1 MDQIDS
7 IEDLKTSLSEADRFR
22 ARHGRPFVTVSY
34 AQSVDGSIAM
44 GNRLPIQLSGQKAA
58 VLTHQIRAASD
69 AILIG
74 IGTLLADDPQLTV
87 RLSQG
92 RNPRPIILDTH
103 LRTPLNAKLVEHS
116 DLSPWIIN
124 AEDTHSR
131 RFEALSAAGA
141 TPLPCTM
148 DGDGKINLN
157 ALMVMLADMQVNS
170 IMVEGG
176 ARVITSFLNSQLID
190 QFIITVSPK
199 FVGGLS
205 VIDPNGLNFNKNLKL
220 GHVSYQRLGN
230 DLIIWSCPDWE

>member
-1 MDQIDS
+1 MDQIES
-7 IEDLKTSLSEADRFR
+7 IEDLKTCLTTAEAFR
-22 ARHGRPFVTVSY
+22 IRHGRPFITVSY
-34 AQSVDGSIAM
+34 AQSVDGSIAT
-44 GNRLPIQLSGQKAA
+44 GNKLPIQLSGHEAA

-74 IGTLLADDPQLTV
+74 IGTLLADNPRLTV
-87 RLSQG
+87 RLADGS
-92 RNPRPIILDTH
+92 NPRPIILDTH
-103 LRTPLNAKLVEHS
+103 LRTPPSAKLVVHS

-124 AEDTHSR
+124 AEDIRST
-131 RFEALSAAGA
+131 RFQALSAAGA
-141 TPLPCTM
+141 TPLPCTT
-148 DGDGKINLN
+148 GQDGKIDLN
-157 ALMVMLADMQVNS
+157 ALMAILADMQVNS

-205 VIDPNGLNFNKNLKL
+205 VIDPIGLNFNKNLKL

-230 DLIIWSCPDWE
+230 DLIIWTCPDWE